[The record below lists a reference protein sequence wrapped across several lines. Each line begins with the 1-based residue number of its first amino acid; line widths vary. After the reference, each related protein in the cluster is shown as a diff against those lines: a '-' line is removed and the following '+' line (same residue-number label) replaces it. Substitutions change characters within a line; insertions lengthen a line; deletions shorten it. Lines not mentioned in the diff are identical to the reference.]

1 MASIKLALQRPAAEG
16 VLIMEVLKK
25 LGTKLANL
33 IDVKSL
39 TTLALMAA
47 FVFLSVTGVIA
58 SEQFLQIFLVIITY
72 YFTKKSDSSNKEE

>member
-16 VLIMEVLKK
+16 VLSMEVLKK

-47 FVFLSVTGVIA
+47 FVFLSITGVIA
-58 SEQFLQIFLVIITY
+58 AEQFLQIFLVIITY